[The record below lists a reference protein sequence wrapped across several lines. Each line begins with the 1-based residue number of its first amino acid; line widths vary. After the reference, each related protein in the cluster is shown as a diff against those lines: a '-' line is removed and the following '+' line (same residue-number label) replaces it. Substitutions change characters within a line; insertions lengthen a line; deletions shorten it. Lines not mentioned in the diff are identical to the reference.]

1 MDLEPTN
8 PPSTWDRA
16 HRQNNQLKHPKMIC
30 NCSLFLNAREEI
42 YMSTIRRSLQIKSL
56 SSRQSKKILDDIV

>member
-8 PPSTWDRA
+8 PPSTWVRA

-30 NCSLFLNAREEI
+30 NYSLSLDAKEEI
-42 YMSTIRRSLQIKSL
+42 YMWTIKRSLQTKSL